1 MNSKNNNVQS
11 AEKNKFIK
19 NFFLKKDKNFY
30 MSILLSP
37 LSAINSMLIAYESEL
52 FSKIIFD
59 NKKDL
64 LPRAIF
70 LLLVLIIGILI
81 LRICFIYFTNTY
93 KKNWYLY
100 MNNNLME
107 EILNKTPNDF
117 LKRDRAHYITL
128 FNKDLDFIYDNYV
141 NLFFNFIEDSLI
153 MISATIYC
161 MRINVFISFLILVS
175 GVILL
180 LITRYFSNVANDNNY
195 DLLDQQ
201 KSYNESLN
209 DGIYGYLTLYRTS
222 KENNFLNYFRKKT
235 DILETKRQKAAKSS
249 SYLRSMA
256 NHVNICI
263 QVSLNFVAVILILHN
278 KLDPVYFPVLVSLT
292 HMMIYPMELLANSVG
307 NMRASRK
314 VREKYIDLVYNN
326 TNSHELLESL
336 DDSENNLAIEFN
348 NLSFSY
354 GDRKIFDNISFNIKK
369 NEHVL
374 LDGKSG
380 SGKST
385 IFKLLSKV
393 ESEYEGE
400 IFVNSKNIKAISK
413 DKLFNE
419 VGVISQ
425 NPYIFR
431 ASIMQNIVV
440 FEDEDDIDFEKLNSV
455 IDKSGLRDLVS
466 SLKNGY
472 RDYLLDAG
480 SNLSGGEKQ
489 RIEIARALYSDKKIL
504 LIDEATSSLDLDKA
518 YDLENLFKSLDIT
531 IISVCH
537 RKDIS
542 YDELY
547 DRILYIRDGKIYEL

>member
-1 MNSKNNNVQS
+1 
-11 AEKNKFIK
+11 
-19 NFFLKKDKNFY
+19 